1 MKPVSSAL
9 SRAFWAVI
17 AASLLAACSS
27 YAALVMT
34 SANWAATQSLRTI
47 YPNDETRIHFLA
59 GDGMPI
65 RSFTASD
72 WARAQVLFTT
82 GMLLLGGAWLLL
94 ALAWASG
101 REQLCLLGTELR
113 QTARSAW
120 QAWRA
125 LPAWQRHL
133 FSGHLLLL
141 SLVRLFLSWTLI
153 WQDDATSYDLFV
165 QHGLLAVGAYY
176 PLPNNHELS
185 NLLALGFY
193 RLYPA
198 FWWSMRLPVL
208 LVSTVAT
215 SLFFRILL
223 RRLGYWPAFFAAGAT
238 SWIEPSLFTAGSG
251 RGYWLVLFFTGLV
264 FWALLTLLD
273 PPGLAQRARPAWLVL
288 VTAGVLGSY
297 TMPTFAFVLLSA
309 WSWLGGQALYRR
321 QWAFLGATAIAGL
334 LALGGIVACYSPT
347 LYVSGWQA
355 LIANPYVHF
364 QAHNSARLQ
373 SLTWQGLPAYLWH
386 VEGYLGGQSHLG
398 GLVGL
403 LALASFG
410 WTVWQAQAG
419 RLSAAA
425 QRQVQQVGW
434 PALWFML
441 SMYLLLPVQQIFPPE
456 RSWLYKA
463 WFGFIVLAVGLSH
476 QPWLRTWRLALRVS
490 ILVFAFYQVRVA
502 LINNR
507 GNWLFYT
514 KRQNEFRWLA
524 EHRDL
529 LYPGARVA
537 PASSP
542 PVK

>member
-1 MKPVSSAL
+1 MTLVFPSL
-9 SRAFWAVI
+9 PRAFWAVI
-17 AASLLAACSS
+17 AASILATSS
-27 YAALVMT
+27 GYAALVIT

-65 RSFTASD
+65 RSFTEPD

-82 GMLLLGGAWLLL
+82 GALLLAGTWLLLGL
-94 ALAWASG
+94 ARAGG
-101 REQLCLLGTELR
+101 REQLRLLGTELR
-113 QTARSAW
+113 QTTRSAW
-120 QAWRA
+120 QAWRT
-125 LPAWQRHL
+125 LPAWQRRL
-133 FSGHLLLL
+133 FSGQLLLL

-185 NLLALGFY
+185 NLLSLGFY
-193 RLYPA
+193 RLHPA

-208 LVSTVAT
+208 LVSFTGT
-215 SLFFRILL
+215 ILLFRVLL

-238 SWIEPSLFTAGSG
+238 SWLEPSLFNAGSG
-251 RGYWLVLFFTGLV
+251 RGYWLVLFFTALV
-264 FWALLTLLD
+264 FWSLLTLLD
-273 PPGLAQRARPAWLVL
+273 PPSPAQRARLAWLVL

-297 TMPTFAFVLLSA
+297 TMPTFAFVLVSA
-309 WSWLGGQALYRR
+309 WSWLGWQALYRR
-321 QWAFLGATAIAGL
+321 QWALLGAAVAAGL
-334 LALGGIVACYSPT
+334 LALGGIVACYGPT

-355 LIANPYVHF
+355 LVANPYVHF
-364 QAHNSARLQ
+364 QAHNLARIQ
-373 SLTWQGLPAYLWH
+373 PLTWQGLPSYLWH
-386 VEGYLGGQSHLG
+386 IEGYLGGQFHLG

-403 LALASFG
+403 LALTSFG
-410 WTVWQAQAG
+410 WTAWQAQAG
-419 RLSAAA
+419 RLPAAA

-441 SMYLLLPVQQIFPPE
+441 SIYLLLPAQQIFPPE

-463 WFGFIVLAVGLSH
+463 WFGFIVLAVGLAN
-476 QPWLRTWRLALRVS
+476 QPWLRTWRLAVRASV
-490 ILVFAFYQVRVA
+490 LVFACYQVRAV

-514 KRQNEFRWLA
+514 KRQKEFKWLA

-529 LYPGARVA
+529 LYPGARVV
-537 PASSP
+537 PVSSP
-542 PVK
+542 SVK